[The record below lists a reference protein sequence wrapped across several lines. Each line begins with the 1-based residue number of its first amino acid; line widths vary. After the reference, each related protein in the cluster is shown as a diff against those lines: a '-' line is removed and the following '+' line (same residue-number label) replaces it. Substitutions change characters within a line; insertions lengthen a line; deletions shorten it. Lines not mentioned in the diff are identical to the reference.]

1 MKIRFFTL
9 IELLVVIAIIA
20 ILASML
26 LPALNKAR
34 STAKKIKC
42 VSNLKQVGLGLA
54 QYASDY
60 KYYPPGKFKTAES
73 WNQHLWPHKVRPYLG
88 STKQATNWTN
98 SYQLMRD
105 GALFCPETQIKGND
119 TISYSMNGFGLLK
132 NYFGLSPAIGITG
145 TGDSDSYMVAPWTK
159 VTSPPGW
166 SGYSNMSISRVMF
179 ISELGI
185 STASSSGSVY
195 PVIRNG
201 TYYNALDSGTEP
213 AFRHLGRKNVLWLDL
228 HVSDV
233 VRNQMEWHNYIK

>member
-1 MKIRFFTL
+1 MRKRNFTL

-42 VSNLKQVGLGLA
+42 VNNLKQVGLGLA

-60 KYYPPGKFKTAES
+60 KYYMPGKFKTGES
-73 WNQHLWPHKVRPYLG
+73 LNQHYWNHKIRPYLG
-88 STKQATNWTN
+88 DMRIPTNWTN
-98 SYQLMRD
+98 SYEMMRS
-105 GALFCPETQIKGND
+105 GALFCPETLVKGND
-119 TISYSMNGFGLLK
+119 TLSYSMNGFGLLQSG
-132 NYFGLSPAIGITG
+132 FGLSPAIPITG
-145 TGDSDSYMVAPWTK
+145 TTTSDAYMVAPWTK
-159 VTSPPGW
+159 ITAAPGW
-166 SGYSNMSISRVMF
+166 ATARMISPSKIMF

-185 STASSSGSVY
+185 TTASTVGSVY

-201 TYYNALDSGTEP
+201 TYFNALDSGTEP

-233 VRNQMEWHNYIK
+233 VRNEMEWQNYIK